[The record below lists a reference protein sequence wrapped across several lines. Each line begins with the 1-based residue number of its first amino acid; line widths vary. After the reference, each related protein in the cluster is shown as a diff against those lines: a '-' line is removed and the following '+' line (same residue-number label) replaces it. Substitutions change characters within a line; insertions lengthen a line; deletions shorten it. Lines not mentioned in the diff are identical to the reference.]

1 MVNEELERLLSE
13 RHKDF
18 TLFDFNGKKVPC
30 VILEE
35 TRFDNIMKSVAGK
48 PVSVETNLNI
58 LQDGLGHVFV
68 RVTLAFSQ
76 RGVVNQE
83 FLLYANESLEFF
95 EALAES
101 SMLAL
106 SSPHSEYGSS
116 NVFMIQLPKPER
128 AISALEIIKKGLNK

>member
-18 TLFDFNGKKVPC
+18 ILFDFNGKKVPC

>member
-68 RVTLAFSQ
+68 RVTLNFSQ
-76 RGVVNQE
+76 RGIVDQE
-83 FLLYANESLEFF
+83 FLLYANESLELF

-128 AISALEIIKKGLNK
+128 AINALEIIKKGLNK